1 MKKTVLEPEEIQD
14 IIGTFI
20 NGEEKD
26 DFSVLVDYEQ
36 IEQKKLSFSAG
47 QYFEVKIEYVELTP
61 EEFDAKMNDY
71 TVELQN
77 LFAEGNKLQ
86 QEILERNCL
95 LREMHCRQKF
105 WNS

>member
-1 MKKTVLEPEEIQD
+1 MVKKKTISVFLF
-14 IIGTFI
+14 IINKNT
-20 NGEEKD
+20 EKD

-86 QEILERNCL
+86 QEILEQLKKVRYDL
-95 LREMHCRQKF
+95 
-105 WNS
+105 